1 MRTGRLIRKFAVILT
16 LLVGVLSSS
25 AQTTGSV
32 QVVMTGGGLFTLVAN
47 PLNVTTNTFANLF
60 SQVPLGTSF
69 QRWNTSIQDFI
80 ILRKYG
86 FPGPWD
92 TATLNPGEAVFVNIT
107 GSTITNTFSG
117 AILQGNVTNH
127 VDVGFNMIGN
137 MLPDS
142 GTPPQ
147 LNLNPPIGTIIQ
159 KWNVTIQDF
168 EVYRRVPFGG
178 GWSPTAPTINAGEG
192 FFIYATQPFD
202 WVRNFTAP

>member
-1 MRTGRLIRKFAVILT
+1 MT
-16 LLVGVLSSS
+16 L
-25 AQTTGSV
+25 
-32 QVVMTGGGLFTLVAN
+32 
-47 PLNVTTNTFANLF
+47 
-60 SQVPLGTSF
+60 
-69 QRWNTSIQDFI
+69 
-80 ILRKYG
+80 Y
-86 FPGPWD
+86 
-92 TATLNPGEAVFVNIT
+92 PGEAAFVRKT
-107 GSTITNTFSG
+107 GSSFTNTFSG

-127 VDVGFNMIGN
+127 MDVGFNLVGN